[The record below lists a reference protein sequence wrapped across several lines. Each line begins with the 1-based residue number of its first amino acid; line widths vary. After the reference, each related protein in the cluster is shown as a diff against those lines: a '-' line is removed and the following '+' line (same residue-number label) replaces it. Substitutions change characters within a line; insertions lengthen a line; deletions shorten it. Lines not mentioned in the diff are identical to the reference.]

1 MKRGFTVDY
10 NVNSSLDISKALKA
24 KWDLNLNGGVIVANP
39 IINES
44 KINYNLMNTAVDI
57 QLLHNNAKLAADIA
71 RNLSNLYKTKL

>member
-39 IINES
+39 ITNES
-44 KINYNLMNTAVDI
+44 EINYNLMNTAVDI